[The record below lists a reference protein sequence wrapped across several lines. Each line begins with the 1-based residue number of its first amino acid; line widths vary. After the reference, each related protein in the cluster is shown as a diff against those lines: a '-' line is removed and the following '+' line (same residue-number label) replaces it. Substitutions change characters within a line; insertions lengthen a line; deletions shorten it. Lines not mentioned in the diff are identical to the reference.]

1 MADDEK
7 IIDTESVDENQTE
20 ETTEN
25 SKFQTIISRVFSLP
39 VPVLAVTALLL
50 LASTAG
56 TVLYSDE
63 ISRWI
68 KGEPDY
74 KLIEFDSSEAR
85 GYAQSLVD
93 LGHPEWTGR
102 MSGTAQETATAEFIR
117 ENFSKM
123 GLDTTLEEFDVPMFV
138 IGDTPRLSI
147 CTPGTIGFIPGG
159 APCSSADFNRD
170 ETEFTHRE
178 DFVLQGYS
186 GSTNIRYQ
194 DNKDVYDLGNGS
206 EEADWESANGAVALV
221 HMVQETESNTV
232 LFERAGMAGIDGL
245 ILVNERQNCD
255 ELVSDDCVPYFKSV
269 SISSLSQ
276 IPENLGFIMVSKS
289 VGQTLANELVNGDA
303 RISFFT
309 DVVNTGEATI
319 YVPCGI
325 IEGKS
330 ESLIIIGA
338 HHDTVYNG
346 PGAVDDT
353 SGTSTVMEIAR
364 QFGLMERE
372 LGKPTHTIYFCTW
385 GGEEEGLFGSSEW
398 VSKHQSRLHENLRL
412 YVNLDMNHVDS
423 ERNDGVTLFGNSKTD
438 VELISGVTKVF
449 KRENPELANSYEI
462 RINKLPNE
470 DMPYNSD
477 HAPFVYGIDP
487 QEADGKDYGRAVV
500 CYGSGS
506 AEYHTYLDGMDRFNE
521 ESLAVSGI
529 IYGSLVRYLAWGE
542 K

>member
-1 MADDEK
+1 MTDDEK
-7 IIDTESVDENQTE
+7 IIETESVDGNRTE

-25 SKFQTIISRVFSLP
+25 SKFQTIISQIFSLP

-56 TVLYSDE
+56 TVLYADE

-74 KLIEFDSSEAR
+74 KLIEFDSGEAR

-147 CTPGTIGFIPGG
+147 CTPGTIGVIPGG
-159 APCSSADFNRD
+159 ISCSGADINRD

-194 DNKDVYDLGNGS
+194 ENMDVYDLGNGS

-221 HMVQETESNTV
+221 HMVLETESNTV
-232 LFERAGMAGIDGL
+232 LFERAGMAGLEGL
-245 ILVNERQNCD
+245 ILINERQNCD

-289 VGQTLANELVNGDA
+289 VGQTLANELVNGEA

-462 RINKLPNE
+462 RINKLPSE

>member
-117 ENFSKM
+117 DNFSKM

-289 VGQTLANELVNGDA
+289 VGQTLVNELVNGEA

-423 ERNDGVTLFGNSKTD
+423 ERNGGVTLFGNSKTD
-438 VELISGVTKVF
+438 VELISGITKVF
-449 KRENPELANSYEI
+449 KRENQELANSYEI
-462 RINKLPNE
+462 RINKLSSD

-477 HAPFVYGIDP
+477 HAPFVYEIDP
-487 QEADGKDYGRAVV
+487 QGADGKDYGRAVV

>member
-289 VGQTLANELVNGDA
+289 VGQTLVNELVNGDA

-423 ERNDGVTLFGNSKTD
+423 ERNGGVTLFGNSKTD
-438 VELISGVTKVF
+438 VELISGITKVF
-449 KRENPELANSYEI
+449 KRENQELANTYEI
-462 RINKLPNE
+462 RINKLSSD

-477 HAPFVYGIDP
+477 HAPFVYEIDP
-487 QEADGKDYGRAVV
+487 QGADGKDYGRAVV

>member
-289 VGQTLANELVNGDA
+289 VGQTLVNELVNGDA

-423 ERNDGVTLFGNSKTD
+423 ERNGGVTLFGNSKTD
-438 VELISGVTKVF
+438 VELISGITKVF
-449 KRENPELANSYEI
+449 KRENQELANSYEI
-462 RINKLPNE
+462 RINKLSSD

-477 HAPFVYGIDP
+477 HAPFVYEIDP
-487 QEADGKDYGRAVV
+487 QGADGKDYGRAVV

>member
-1 MADDEK
+1 MTDDE
-7 IIDTESVDENQTE
+7 NRTE
-20 ETTEN
+20 ETNEN
-25 SKFQTIISRVFSLP
+25 SKFQTIISRIFSLP
-39 VPVLAVTALLL
+39 VPVIAVTVLLL

-56 TVLYSDE
+56 TVLYADE

-74 KLIEFDSSEAR
+74 KLIEFDSGEAR

-147 CTPGTIGFIPGG
+147 CTPGTIGVIPGG
-159 APCSSADFNRD
+159 IPCSGADINRD

-194 DNKDVYDLGNGS
+194 ENMDVYDLGNGS

-221 HMVQETESNTV
+221 HMVLETESNTV
-232 LFERAGMAGIDGL
+232 LFERAGMAGLEGL
-245 ILVNERQNCD
+245 ILINERQNCD

>member
-7 IIDTESVDENQTE
+7 IIETKSIDENQTE

-25 SKFQTIISRVFSLP
+25 SKFQMIISRIFSLP

-56 TVLYSDE
+56 TVLYADE
-63 ISRWI
+63 ISGWI

-186 GSTNIRYQ
+186 GSTNIQYQ
-194 DNKDVYDLGNGS
+194 ENKDVYDLGNGS

-232 LFERAGMAGIDGL
+232 LFERAGMAGLEGL
-245 ILVNERQNCD
+245 ILINERQNCD

-276 IPENLGFIMVSKS
+276 IPENLGFVMVSKS
-289 VGQTLANELVNGDA
+289 VGQTLVNELVNGDA

-423 ERNDGVTLFGNSKTD
+423 ERNGGVSLFGNSKTD
-438 VELISGVTKVF
+438 VELISGITKVF
-449 KRENPELANSYEI
+449 TRENQELANSYEI
-462 RINKLPNE
+462 RINKLSSD

-477 HAPFVYGIDP
+477 HAPFVYEIDP
-487 QEADGKDYGRAVV
+487 QGADGKDYGRAVV

-506 AEYHTYLDGMDRFNE
+506 SEYHTYLDGMDRFNE

-529 IYGSLVRYLAWGE
+529 IYGSLVRYLSWGE

>member
-1 MADDEK
+1 MTENEE
-7 IIDTESVDENQTE
+7 IVNTEPIDGINTE
-20 ETTEN
+20 ETIEK
-25 SKFQTIISRVFSLP
+25 SKFQTIISQIISLP
-39 VPVLAVTALLL
+39 IPVLAVSALLL

-56 TVLYSDE
+56 TVLYADE
-63 ISRWI
+63 ITGWI

-74 KLIEFDSSEAR
+74 KLIEFDSGEAR
-85 GYAQSLVD
+85 GFAQSLVD

-102 MSGTAQETATAEFIR
+102 MSGTSQEVATAEFIR

-123 GLDTTLEEFDVPMFV
+123 GLDTTLEEFDVPMSV

-186 GSTNIRYQ
+186 GSSNIQYQ
-194 DNKDVYDLGNGS
+194 EDKDVIDLGNGS
-206 EEADWESANGAVALV
+206 EDADWESANGAVALV

-232 LFERAGMAGIDGL
+232 LFERAGMAGLDGL
-245 ILVNERQNCD
+245 ILINERQNCD

-289 VGQTLANELVNGDA
+289 VGQTLIDELVNGDA

-319 YVPCGI
+319 NVPCGI

-372 LGKPTHTIYFCTW
+372 LGKPAHTIYLCTW

-398 VSKHQSRLHENLRL
+398 VSKHQSRLQENLRL

-423 ERNDGVTLFGNSKTD
+423 ERNGGVTLFGNSKAD
-438 VELISGVTKVF
+438 VELISGITKVF
-449 KRENPELANSYEI
+449 KRENQELANSYEI
-462 RINKLPNE
+462 RINKLASD

-477 HAPFVYGIDP
+477 HAPFVYEIDP
-487 QEADGKDYGRAVV
+487 QEADGKDYGRAIV

-506 AEYHTYLDGMDRFNE
+506 SEYHTYLDGMDRFNE

>member
-7 IIDTESVDENQTE
+7 IIETKSIDENQTE

-25 SKFQTIISRVFSLP
+25 SKFQMIISRIFSLP

-56 TVLYSDE
+56 TVLYADE
-63 ISRWI
+63 ISGWI

-186 GSTNIRYQ
+186 GSTNIQYQ
-194 DNKDVYDLGNGS
+194 ENKDVYDLGNGS

-232 LFERAGMAGIDGL
+232 LFERAGMAGLEGL
-245 ILVNERQNCD
+245 ILINERQNCD

-289 VGQTLANELVNGDA
+289 VGQTLVNELVNGDA

-423 ERNDGVTLFGNSKTD
+423 ERNGGVSLFGNSKTD
-438 VELISGVTKVF
+438 VELISGITKVF
-449 KRENPELANSYEI
+449 TRENQELANSYEI
-462 RINKLPNE
+462 RINKLSSD

-477 HAPFVYGIDP
+477 HAPFVYEIDP
-487 QEADGKDYGRAVV
+487 QGADGKDYGRAVV

-506 AEYHTYLDGMDRFNE
+506 SEYHTYLDGMDRFNE

-529 IYGSLVRYLAWGE
+529 IYGSLVRYLSWGE

>member
-1 MADDEK
+1 MTDDEK
-7 IIDTESVDENQTE
+7 IIETESVDGNRTE

-25 SKFQTIISRVFSLP
+25 SKFQTIISQIFSLP

-147 CTPGTIGFIPGG
+147 CTPGTIGVIPGG
-159 APCSSADFNRD
+159 IPCSGADINRD

-194 DNKDVYDLGNGS
+194 ENMDVYDLGNGS

-221 HMVQETESNTV
+221 HMVLETESNTV
-232 LFERAGMAGIDGL
+232 LFERAGMAGLEGL
-245 ILVNERQNCD
+245 ILINERQNCD

-289 VGQTLANELVNGDA
+289 VGQTLVNELVNGDA

-423 ERNDGVTLFGNSKTD
+423 ERNGGVTLFGNSKTD
-438 VELISGVTKVF
+438 VELISGITKVF
-449 KRENPELANSYEI
+449 KRENQELANSYEI
-462 RINKLPNE
+462 RINKLSSD

-477 HAPFVYGIDP
+477 HAPFVYEIDP
-487 QEADGKDYGRAVV
+487 QGADGKDYGRAVV